1 MKKLMVMM
9 TLAAAAAAYG
19 ETYWAKAAASG
30 KTPPACF
37 VFCSDEA
44 CTTTNTTVKPAKDD
58 GNTYVVMGSAK
69 MTGTYTA
76 PVGTHWV
83 FGTDGQTIG
92 TKATRP
98 SFGTNG
104 GISLNFGEDCVICGM
119 KAQPNSSGNLK
130 WAGTNTFLKTSQDI
144 EYSVQNAE
152 SAAPRGADLCG
163 TFKGE
168 SDVVVKFTRG
178 GGAAGSTSNYI
189 LSGDFTA
196 YKGKFT
202 ATNGATDRSAVLT
215 MSSASAF
222 GDPSVAASDYLTLG
236 NWVTLV
242 IEPAVVQLATKGVK
256 LNPGTSGTCYIRAD
270 SGKDFTLVA
279 PLAGSDGTLQK
290 TGAGQITLNGSVAI
304 KKLVVAEG
312 TLVVDSA
319 ATFAEGTTLT
329 VKSGATVVSRVG
341 VNIPNVTVTVEEG
354 GSFSFDFTV
363 PYDGETVTTLDM
375 STLSASD
382 WEALVKPLPI
392 QLSQAI
398 PLPVNAT
405 NRMAVVRFPKA
416 LGVKPDDFN
425 DATPKTYG
433 LPVTWFEVESGDDAD
448 ILWLVARPAVKLV
461 AMRGVTA
468 DTPLLLAREQEL
480 AGGGMTNV
488 WSDGQAAHG
497 GADYVVDN
505 GSIAVT
511 GSGWDPG
518 EFSFPGETLSF
529 VSGNLALKHRLSNFK
544 MLKVYGGMSVA
555 ANGYAYGDTYNTIAG
570 GLEIVSGTAYF
581 NGGSGN
587 LGKTD
592 ARRFHVDI
600 ASTVTGSGVL
610 AFGGTSEGFSPR
622 FSGDGTGFAGTI
634 SLQMGAH
641 TALKFADVLRLIG
654 DREINNPRALYGSS
668 ADTGFWATEDTTFEG
683 VNYGFALQGVND
695 YFGVDEGKTF
705 VLNGM
710 LRFQDKAAAK
720 YGLGT
725 LALGGNILYQY
736 DGALDPDVPWP
747 NVGTVLSVHEG
758 WISPYAWNDAKSYR
772 YLRLKFAANETA
784 GIAVDPATTDEN
796 IRKYGMRL
804 EKDTAIQFASADA
817 KVYLKLAL
825 GAQEG
830 QPLATATS
838 FPVLTVKDALAET
851 IADRLVAVKNVK
863 NAKVR
868 ITSAPA
874 VDLAGFTTFALSLE
888 PSGLTIF
895 IR

>member
-19 ETYWAKAAASG
+19 ETYWTKAAANG

-37 VFCSDEA
+37 VFYSDEA
-44 CTTTNTTVKPAKDD
+44 CTETVTVTPAKDD

-76 PVGTHWV
+76 PAGTHWV
-83 FGTDGQTIG
+83 FGKDGVNIG
-92 TKATRP
+92 TSAGRP
-98 SFGTNG
+98 AFYTNG
-104 GISLNFGEDCVICGM
+104 GITLNYGEDCVIYGM
-119 KAQPNSSGNLK
+119 KAQPNSSGNLM
-130 WAGTNTFLKTSQDI
+130 WAGTNTFVKTNQDI
-144 EYSVQNAE
+144 EFSVQNAE
-152 SAAPRGADLCG
+152 SVNSRGADLCG
-163 TFKGE
+163 AFKGE
-168 SDVVVKFTRG
+168 SDVVVKFTRNNG
-178 GGAAGSTSNYI
+178 QVGSTANYI
-189 LSGDFTA
+189 LSGDFSE

-202 ATNGATDRSAVLT
+202 ASNGVVDRNTVLT
-215 MSSASAF
+215 LSSASAF
-222 GDPSVAASDYLTLG
+222 GDPSVAATDYLTL
-236 NWVTLV
+236 NNFLTLV
-242 IEPAVVQLATKGVK
+242 IDPAVVQYATKGIT
-256 LNPGTSGTCYIRAD
+256 LNPGASGTCFIRAD
-270 SGKDFTLVA
+270 SGKDFTLTA
-279 PLAGSDGTLQK
+279 PLVGSDGTLQK
-290 TGAGQITLNGSVAI
+290 TGAGQLTMNGSVAI

-312 TLVVDSA
+312 TLIVDTA
-319 ATFAEGTTLT
+319 ASFAEGTTFT

-363 PYDGETVTTLDM
+363 PYDGENVTTLDM

-382 WEALVKPLPI
+382 WSELVKPLPI

-405 NRMAVVRFPKA
+405 NRLAVVKFPKA
-416 LGVKPDDFN
+416 LGVTSDDFK

-461 AMRGVTA
+461 AKRGVTA

-480 AGGGMTNV
+480 VDGGMTNV
-488 WSDGQAAHG
+488 WSDGLAAHE

-505 GSIAVT
+505 GSVAVT
-511 GSGWDPG
+511 GPGWSPD

-555 ANGYAYGDTYNTIAG
+555 ANGYAYGDTYNTITG

-610 AFGGTSEGFSPR
+610 AFGSDSAGLSPR

-641 TALKFADVLRLIG
+641 TALKFVDVLRLIG
-654 DREINNPRALYGSS
+654 DREVTNPRALYGSS

-758 WISPYAWNDAKSYR
+758 WVSPYAWNDAKSYR

-874 VDLAGFTTFALSLE
+874 ADLEGFTTFTLSLE